1 MIFVD
6 TSAWYALTD
15 RRDPDHG
22 RAQQLFAHLLDE
34 QMPLL
39 THNYVVVESM
49 SLIQNRLGLA
59 AARVLAD
66 EMRAFTIVWIDE
78 EIHQE
83 ASLRWANGRRT
94 LSFVDSVSFVV
105 MRRQEITTAFAFD
118 SDFVAAGF
126 SVLTA
131 ALSP

>member
-1 MIFVD
+1 VIFVD

-15 RRDPDHG
+15 SRDPNHG
-22 RAQQLFAHLLDE
+22 RAQQLFARLLEE
-34 QMPLL
+34 QTPLL

-83 ASLRWANGRRT
+83 ASLRWANGRLT

-105 MRRQEITTAFAFD
+105 MRRHEITTAFAFD

-126 SVLTA
+126 NVVTA
-131 ALSP
+131 TPRP